1 MRLGVAGALIA
12 LMLVSQG
19 AAAQQTQQPQDT
31 IGWLKTSNG
40 DVAIVRAGSR
50 LPGSVG
56 MALRRGD
63 VIETGA
69 DGSAGVTLADNSLL
83 SAGPRTQLSLDEFT
97 YDSSQL
103 KGSSLAN
110 LRYGT
115 LSASSGDIARGT
127 PGAMRIGTP
136 TAMLAVR
143 GTNFLVRVAQ

>member
-1 MRLGVAGALIA
+1 MRLSAAGALMA
-12 LMLVSQG
+12 LMLISGG
-19 AAAQQTQQPQDT
+19 AAAQQQPQGP
-31 IGWLKTSNG
+31 IGWLKTANG
-40 DVAIVRAGSR
+40 DVAIIRAGAR

-56 MALRRGD
+56 QALQRGD

-97 YDSSQL
+97 YDSSRL
-103 KGSSLAN
+103 KGSSLAS

-127 PGAMRIGTP
+127 PGAMRVGTP